1 MSKTLDYYNNNADI
15 FYDNTVSADMRPQY
29 QMFEKYLFDG
39 ARVLD
44 FGCGSGRDTKY
55 FKEQGYDV
63 EAIDGSIELC
73 RRASKLTG
81 VDVKNICFQDIEY
94 CNDFDGVWAC
104 ASLLHVP
111 SDELKSVFIKIAE
124 ALRDNGILYASFK
137 YGDFEGE
144 RNGRIFTDM
153 NEHSIKALIKDIPD
167 LEIKES
173 YISGDVREGRSDE
186 QWLNVI
192 LVKCCRNVI
201 KKEASTPL

>member
-1 MSKTLDYYNNNADI
+1 
-15 FYDNTVSADMRPQY
+15 
-29 QMFEKYLFDG
+29 MFEKYLFDG
-39 ARVLD
+39 ARVFD

-55 FKEQGYDV
+55 FKEQGYAV
-63 EAIDGSIELC
+63 EAIDGSVELC

-124 ALRDNGILYASFK
+124 GLRDNGILYASFK

-144 RNGRIFTDM
+144 RNGKGYTFST
-153 NEHSIKALIKDIPD
+153 EEGPGELILGLIDAGFGNTKDILD
-167 LEIKES
+167 H
-173 YISGDVREGRSDE
+173 ISKRKDF
-186 QWLNVI
+186 
-192 LVKCCRNVI
+192 
-201 KKEASTPL
+201 KEAVKVISFGDPEEDEDGEMFDMRDLLLNEVGNDDEEETA

>member
-1 MSKTLDYYNNNADI
+1 MSKTLDYYNNNADA
-15 FYDNTVSADMRPQY
+15 FYDNTIGADMNSQY

-55 FKEQGYDV
+55 FKEQGYAV
-63 EAIDGSIELC
+63 EAIDGSVELC
-73 RRASKLTG
+73 RRASELTG

-124 ALRDNGILYASFK
+124 GLRDNGILYASFK

-153 NEHSIKALIKDIPD
+153 NEHSIKALIKDISD

-173 YISGDVREGRSDE
+173 YVSGDVREGRGDE

>member
-1 MSKTLDYYNNNADI
+1 MSKTLDYYNKNADA
-15 FYDNTVSADMRPQY
+15 FYDNTIGADMRPQY

-63 EAIDGSIELC
+63 EALDGSIEMC
-73 RRASKLTG
+73 RRASELTG

-137 YGDFEGE
+137 HGDFEGE

-153 NEHSIKALIKDIPD
+153 NEHSIKALINDIPD

-173 YISGDVREGRSDE
+173 YISSDVREGRSDE

-192 LVKCCRNVI
+192 FVKCCRNII